1 MPLHLWYGISHL
13 LIYWVSMDQ
22 AWEYSK
28 LPLHS
33 HCMTQGQETSR
44 QSVSVC
50 WMKKQ
55 KNDKQDLIQEISS
68 GKPMLFCF
76 PFTQFWLKKSTQMQH
91 TSTTETKNHK
101 KKIIELTSLSSK
113 ESKYTHKFFSFST
126 ISFISNI
133 TISGNLFSCIY
144 L

>member
-1 MPLHLWYGISHL
+1 
-13 LIYWVSMDQ
+13 
-22 AWEYSK
+22 
-28 LPLHS
+28 
-33 HCMTQGQETSR
+33 
-44 QSVSVC
+44 
-50 WMKKQ
+50 
-55 KNDKQDLIQEISS
+55 
-68 GKPMLFCF
+68 
-76 PFTQFWLKKSTQMQH
+76 MQH

-113 ESKYTHKFFSFST
+113 ENKYTHKFFSFST